1 MTDLEKLQIE
11 LNSIN
16 WRISQA
22 TTEHARQELEN
33 THKNRIQEI
42 LNEMEIL
49 KNNE

>member
-16 WRISQA
+16 WMIGQA
-22 TTEHARQELEN
+22 TTEEARQELEN

-42 LNEMEIL
+42 LSEIEIL